1 MKLKPCPTCGTGLD
15 EDAALCSKCSR
26 PDPFGK
32 SKKSENQIKRSE
44 NQIRI
49 FVGVAVILALAY
61 GYFFAF
67 PEFFT
72 MFKQ

>member
-15 EDAALCSKCSR
+15 EDAPLCSKCSR

-32 SKKSENQIKRSE
+32 SKKSE